1 MTPGDLAIAPV
12 SAPAVL
18 GSAVRR
24 ARRAHQWTQAALAR
38 RAGCGVRMVNE
49 LECNRRPHI
58 SLSVAL
64 TIAHAVGLEIAVR
77 NHGKTG

>member
-1 MTPGDLAIAPV
+1 MTIDDLTIAPV

-58 SLSVAL
+58 SLSAAL

-77 NHGKTG
+77 NHGRTG